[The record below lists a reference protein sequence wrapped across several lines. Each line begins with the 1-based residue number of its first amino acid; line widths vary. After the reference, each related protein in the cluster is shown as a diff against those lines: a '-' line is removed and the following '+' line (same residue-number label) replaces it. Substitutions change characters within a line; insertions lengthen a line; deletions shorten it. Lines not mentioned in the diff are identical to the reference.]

1 MNISIEVQQFLNFLQ
16 QIPLKEDMFD
26 PKNPMKKFYEL
37 KTKAKHGSP
46 LDRGSADRY
55 YGRPYDPHYWPM
67 GTNNGIKIEAEQ
79 MDPLQIAQYTFG
91 YENETDRKNWG

>member
-1 MNISIEVQQFLNFLQ
+1 MNIPAEVRELL
-16 QIPLKEDMFD
+16 ESDMFD
-26 PKNPMKKFYEL
+26 PKKCFHDL
-37 KTKAKHGSP
+37 RAKAEHGSP

-67 GTNNGIKIEAEQ
+67 GTHNGIRIDGEQ
-79 MDPLQIAQYTFG
+79 MDPLQVAEYTFG

>member
-1 MNISIEVQQFLNFLQ
+1 
-16 QIPLKEDMFD
+16 MFD
-26 PKNPMKKFYEL
+26 PKKTFNKSLKKAEN
-37 KTKAKHGSP
+37 GSP

>member
-1 MNISIEVQQFLNFLQ
+1 MISPTEI
-16 QIPLKEDMFD
+16 FD
-26 PKNPMKKFYEL
+26 KAKD
-37 KTKAKHGSP
+37 KAKHGSP

-67 GTNNGIKIEAEQ
+67 GTYHGIRIDAEQ
-79 MDPLQIAQYTFG
+79 MEPIQIAEYTYG